1 MKLQK
6 NKLIIVSNRLPVNLT
21 LRKGKYSYRKSAGGL
36 ATGVSSFLDKLGPD
50 NKFVWVG
57 WPGSIVAEARI
68 DEVNKTLEDGF
79 GYFPIYLSEPEI
91 KQFYSGFCNRTIWP
105 LFHYFPSY
113 TTYSQ
118 EEWKSYKEINQR
130 FAERVIQIYEPG
142 DTVWIHDYHLFLLPS
157 LLRAMIPDI
166 KIGFFLHIPFPHF
179 EVYRLLPMSWR
190 KEILLGILGSD
201 LVGFHTHDYTQYFL
215 RSVLRILGLDNHFG
229 LINHGDR
236 FIKVETFPMGI
247 DFEKFRQFS
256 LTDSCEILRQEL
268 ERGTKNKRLLLTVD
282 RLDYSKGIAKRLEA
296 FQLFLEEHPEWKEK
310 VVLLMIIVP
319 SRSEVEEYGK
329 MRESIERMVGMINGL
344 YATMEWSPII
354 YRYKY
359 FSFEELVAFYGIS
372 DVALVTPLRDGMNLV
387 AKEFLASRPDLSGV
401 LVLSEMTGAAKELGE
416 AILINPNN
424 PQDVSDAIQ
433 EALTSSLEEQIAR
446 NLPMVERIRKYDVIK
461 WASDF
466 LTRLEETKKNT
477 KDLSAKI
484 IEGRIQGEIITRFK
498 NSFKRV
504 LFLDYDGTLVPFANS
519 PSEAIPEF
527 RLRHLLLRLTSDQ
540 RNTVYIVSGRDR
552 HWLDKT
558 LSGLGLCFIA
568 EHGVWYKAN
577 GDWKLF
583 RELSAAWKSD
593 LYPILEEY
601 CRRLPGT
608 FIEEKEFSLAWHYR
622 GAENDAA
629 DSMTRE
635 LLNDLVNY
643 TGNLDVQVLK
653 GNKVIEV
660 KCSGVNKG
668 ISSKQIAAEISA
680 DFILAVGDDWTDE
693 DMFRE
698 LPKYAYSIKVG
709 ISPTEARYY
718 LRSSEQVLDLIESLL
733 KPIPGDENFG

>member
-6 NKLIIVSNRLPVNLT
+6 NKLIIVSNRLPINLT
-21 LRKGKYSYRKSAGGL
+21 QRKGKYYYRKSAGGL
-36 ATGVSSFLDKLGPD
+36 ATGVSSYLDKLGSD
-50 NKFVWVG
+50 SKFIWVG
-57 WPGSIVAEARI
+57 WPGAIVP
-68 DEVNKTLEDGF
+68 EVKMEEVSKTLEEGF
-79 GYFPIYLSEPEI
+79 GYFPVYLAENEI

-113 TTYSQ
+113 TNYSQ
-118 EEWKSYKEINQR
+118 EEWQSYKEINLR
-130 FAERVIQIYEPG
+130 FAERVLQVYEPG

-157 LLRAMIPDI
+157 LLRESIPDI
-166 KIGFFLHIPFPHF
+166 KTGFFLHIPFPHF
-179 EVYRLLPMSWR
+179 EIYRLLPMSWR

-236 FIKVETFPMGI
+236 FIKTETFPMGI

-256 LTDSCEILRQEL
+256 LTDSCEILRQDL
-268 ERGTKNKRLLLTVD
+268 GRGIKDKKLLLTVD

-319 SRSEVEEYGK
+319 SRSEVEEYSK
-329 MRESIERMVGMINGL
+329 MRESIERMVGRINGL

-354 YRYKY
+354 YRYKH
-359 FSFEELVAFYGIS
+359 FSFEELVAFYSIS

-387 AKEFLASRPDLSGV
+387 AKEFLASRPDDSGM

-416 AILINPNN
+416 ALLINPNN
-424 PQDVSDAIQ
+424 PQDVSNAIL
-433 EALTSSLEEQIAR
+433 EALTIPIEEQIAR
-446 NLPMVERIRKYDVIK
+446 NLPMIERIRKYDVVK

-466 LTRLEETKKNT
+466 LTRLDETKKNA

-484 IEGRIQGEIITRFK
+484 IEGKIQGEILTRFM
-498 NSFKRV
+498 NSSKRV
-504 LFLDYDGTLVPFANS
+504 LFFDYDGTLVPFANN

-527 RLRHLLLRLTSDQ
+527 RLRHLLLRLSADPK
-540 RNTVYIVSGRDR
+540 NTVCIVSGRDR
-552 HWLDKT
+552 RWLDKT

-568 EHGVWYKAN
+568 EHGVWYKVN
-577 GDWKLF
+577 EDWKLF
-583 RELSAAWKSD
+583 RELSSGWKSD

-601 CRRLPGT
+601 CRCLPGT

-622 GAENDAA
+622 GAEHDTA

-668 ISSKQIAAEISA
+668 ISSKQIASEISA
-680 DFILAVGDDWTDE
+680 DFILAIGDDWTDE

-698 LPKYAYSIKVG
+698 LPKFTYSIKVG
-709 ISPTEARYY
+709 IGPTEARYY
-718 LRSSEQVLDLIESLL
+718 LRSPEQVLNLIESLV
-733 KPIPGDENFG
+733 KPISGENNFG